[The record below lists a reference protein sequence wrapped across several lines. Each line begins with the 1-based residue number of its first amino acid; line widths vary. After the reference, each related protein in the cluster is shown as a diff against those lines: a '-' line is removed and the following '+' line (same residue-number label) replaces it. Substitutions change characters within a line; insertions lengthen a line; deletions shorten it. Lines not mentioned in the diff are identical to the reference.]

1 MAGAANSVSWM
12 VCMEWGSCVLGSPG
26 VPLGQAETHL
36 DEELGA
42 EKRDLQNTLT

>member
-1 MAGAANSVSWM
+1 MAGARNSVSWM
-12 VCMEWGSCVLGSPG
+12 VYMEWGGSCVLGSPG

-42 EKRDLQNTLT
+42 ERRDL